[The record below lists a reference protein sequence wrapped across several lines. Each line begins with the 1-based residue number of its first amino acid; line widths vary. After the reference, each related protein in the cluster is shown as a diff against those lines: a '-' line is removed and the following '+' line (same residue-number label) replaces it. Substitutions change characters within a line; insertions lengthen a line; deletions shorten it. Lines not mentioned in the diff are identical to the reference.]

1 MENKPTSILTAFP
14 KAESEPPSQLHFPF
28 RLKWDSQIE
37 KLQGGLIQSL
47 SQTKPA
53 NRMSIFFYKILK

>member
-1 MENKPTSILTAFP
+1 MENKPTSILTAFS

-47 SQTKPA
+47 SQTNAPF
-53 NRMSIFFYKILK
+53 N